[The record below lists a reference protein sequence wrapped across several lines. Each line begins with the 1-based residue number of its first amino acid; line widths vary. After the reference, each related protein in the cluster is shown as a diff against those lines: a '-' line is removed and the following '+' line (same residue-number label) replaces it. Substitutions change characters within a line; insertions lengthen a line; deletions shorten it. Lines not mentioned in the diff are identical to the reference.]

1 MLENTEGAIENG
13 QSKETGK
20 IGYTRRK
27 QKAKQK
33 TPLARMSAGCAVP
46 IKHTLRMKHKCVP
59 CVI

>member
-33 TPLARMSAGCAVP
+33 TPCLFVLVLTVLYFLSLYYLFLYNRTV
-46 IKHTLRMKHKCVP
+46 L
-59 CVI
+59 